1 VHRPTFI
8 TRIRSETAR
17 RVVEEVTAEHIFD
30 QAGDPCTR
38 ALMAAAPSLL
48 YPSR

>member
-30 QAGDPCTR
+30 QADAPYAR
-38 ALMAAAPSLL
+38 PLMAAAPSLL
-48 YPSR
+48 HPSR